1 VFISCHN
8 VDLLGQERF
17 VKHELM
23 QFMHQEELLR
33 SKELEERK
41 KVAVLERQRLV
52 LLLICLIMKNA
63 QLVWSCYCTY

>member
-1 VFISCHN
+1 
-8 VDLLGQERF
+8 